1 MIARATALLLSLCI
15 ALPMCWC
22 CVGVAACE
30 QVKSCCAVEAP
41 CSNGQHEHSP
51 ATPQDKH
58 CPCTA
63 HEAARDVASTV
74 VKAPA
79 PRLDPIAGPTWQAA
93 VAETIFSS
101 TWGKPHARHDYGLMR
116 SMVPVYV
123 QHCALLI

>member
-22 CVGVAACE
+22 CVGVAAHK

-41 CSNGQHEHSP
+41 CSNGQHEQSSS
-51 ATPQDKH
+51 APQDKH

-63 HEAARDVASTV
+63 HEATRDVASTV

-79 PRLDPIAGPTWQAA
+79 PRLDPIAEPTWQVA

-101 TWGKPHARHDYGLMR
+101 TWEKPHARHDYGLMR
-116 SMVPVYV
+116 CMVPIYAR
-123 QHCALLI
+123 HCALLI